1 MLLRSLLIAT
11 VSSHRVLLTPALSV
25 LSFFSKPRKG
35 LFNIE
40 KNPLLFST
48 FKNTLYNH
56 FCAGE
61 NVREVTSTIQQIKD
75 MGFRGVILTYAREVV
90 VDASSEGPNDGQQKS
105 SKLESSES
113 VEDQDIEAW
122 RQGVLETV
130 LMVGEGDFLAL
141 KFTGAGGSVIDAL
154 SSGKVL
160 PAQMI
165 KALDEIC
172 ENAVMRQAS
181 ILVDAEQQFVQPA
194 IDNIAVELMRK
205 YNRGKNATVYNT
217 YQAYL
222 KVTPQVLLQHL
233 HLANDEGF
241 TIGVKLVRGAYI
253 NSEPRRLINDTK
265 EDTDNSYNRIA
276 SGLLQSK
283 YEDLDKYSGSGFP
296 NLELLL
302 ATHNKESALKAHA
315 LQKKRSISGLPL
327 TKVQYG
333 QLMGMADEVSCT
345 LLQLKGG
352 ESPQERAAS
361 PEVYKCLSWGTLG
374 DCMSYLLRRAVEN
387 RDAVSRTK
395 TEYLALRGET
405 WRRLK
410 KSVGLA

>member
-1 MLLRSLLIAT
+1 M
-11 VSSHRVLLTPALSV
+11 
-25 LSFFSKPRKG
+25 
-35 LFNIE
+35 
-40 KNPLLFST
+40 
-48 FKNTLYNH
+48 
-56 FCAGE
+56 
-61 NVREVTSTIQQIKD
+61 
-75 MGFRGVILTYAREVV
+75 
-90 VDASSEGPNDGQQKS
+90 
-105 SKLESSES
+105 
-113 VEDQDIEAW
+113 
-122 RQGVLETV
+122 
-130 LMVGEGDFLAL
+130 
-141 KFTGAGGSVIDAL
+141 IDAL
-154 SSGKVL
+154 SSGKSL
-160 PAQMI
+160 PAEMM

-253 NSEPRRLINDTK
+253 NSEPRHLINDTK
-265 EDTDNSYNRIA
+265 EDTDNSYNLIA

-283 YEDLDKYSGSGFP
+283 YEDLGKHSGSGFP
-296 NLELLL
+296 NLDLFL
-302 ATHNKESALKAHA
+302 ATHNKESALKVHA
-315 LQKKRSISGLPL
+315 LQKQRSISGLPL

-352 ESPQERAAS
+352 GSPQERAAS

-395 TEYLALRGET
+395 TEYLALRGEA